1 MRLDDT
7 CCVDV
12 WVWLRVDVCCL
23 LCCVLLCVVCECMSD
38 NALGAEGGAA
48 VAEAMKSC
56 KQLTSVNLR
65 GMSCLCAV
73 CVCVCLRCLSQL

>member
-1 MRLDDT
+1 M
-7 CCVDV
+7 CCSVYGDV
-12 WVWLRVDVCCL
+12 VSWL
-23 LCCVLLCVVCECMSD
+23 CERMSG
-38 NALGAEGGAA
+38 NELGAEGGAA

-73 CVCVCLRCLSQL
+73 CEAAVCACHSCSLVVATVL